1 MLLQLFSCFGA
12 FFYVAR
18 REFIV
23 CLKNKFYDES
33 CFVKT
38 SYIITAI
45 LIIIIILQEWQE
57 GWLLR

>member
-1 MLLQLFSCFGA
+1 MLLQLFGCFGV
-12 FFYVAR
+12 FYHAR

-23 CLKNKFYDES
+23 CLKDKFYDES

-45 LIIIIILQEWQE
+45 LIFIIILQE
-57 GWLLR
+57 